1 MRRTLVAALF
11 ALAGAAASGGVV
23 ACSKGRALADGG
35 QTSGGQAGAGGVTG
49 GATSS
54 GGAQANGGTDP
65 SAGGAGA
72 SAGAATGGAG
82 ASAGGSGGAIG
93 APDEDAPSRLVSY
106 APSSAVILN
115 PERGF
120 YATTSLVE
128 PQDLSKLRASG
139 VTLVHSYVRLDD
151 YRTADLPQSLL
162 DQVDT
167 GFVRVR
173 AAGLKVILR
182 FAYNDG
188 PYPNSEPDA
197 PKDWVLKHITQL
209 KPLLEKNADAIA
221 VVQAG
226 FIGAWGE
233 WHTSTNGLTAPATR
247 QAILEA
253 LVAAVPSSR
262 FVQLR
267 YPPYK
272 RELYGDALTAA
283 QAFGPSLAA
292 RVGHHNDCFV
302 SSPTDVGTY
311 PDKQVDLY
319 RDYVGA
325 DTAFVPMGGETC
337 AVSPPRSECTSA
349 LAEMTKLH
357 MSYVNREFQSDV
369 LASWQTCREE
379 MEKRLGYRLRLES
392 AQLPSAVKP
401 GGSFTLTLAIENE
414 GFAAPYNARPV
425 FVVLRG
431 AGTTTRVQL
440 PKADP
445 RRWLTG
451 GSLTARL
458 RLPSALVAGTYTLS
472 LWLPDAAEGLQSKS
486 AYAVQLAN
494 DAIWDA
500 ATGENALGKL
510 EVASDAP
517 GSAVKDADA
526 FSVLAD

>member
-1 MRRTLVAALF
+1 MLVAALF
-11 ALAGAAASGGVV
+11 ASAVSAAGGGLI
-23 ACSKGRALADGG
+23 ACSKGHALADGG
-35 QTSGGQAGAGGVTG
+35 QSGGQGSGASATG
-49 GATSS
+49 GAPSNGGAQSNGGSQPSS
-54 GGAQANGGTDP
+54 GGT
-65 SAGGAGA
+65 GA
-72 SAGAATGGAG
+72 SAGAATGG
-82 ASAGGSGGAIG
+82 SSSSGGSSGGMIG
-93 APDEDAPSRLVSY
+93 MPDEDAPTSLVSY
-106 APSSAVILN
+106 TPSSAVILN

-120 YATTSLVE
+120 YASTSLVE
-128 PQDLSKLRASG
+128 PRDLSKLRASG

-162 DQVDT
+162 DQVDA

-173 AAGLKVILR
+173 AAGLKVVLR

-188 PYPNSEPDA
+188 PYPNSDPDA
-197 PKDWVLKHITQL
+197 PKEWVLKHITQL
-209 KPLLEKNADAIA
+209 KPLLEQNADAIA

-233 WHTSTNGLTAPATR
+233 WHTSTNDLTAPATR

-253 LVAAVPSSR
+253 LVEAVPGSR

-272 RELYGDALTAA
+272 RELYGEALTEA
-283 QAFGPSLAA
+283 QAFGTSVAA

-311 PDKQVDLY
+311 PEKQVDSY

-349 LAEMTKLH
+349 LAEMSKLH

-379 MEKRLGYRLRLES
+379 MERRLGYRLRLET
-392 AQLPSAVKP
+392 ARLPSAVKP
-401 GGSFTLTLAIENE
+401 GGSFTLSLALKNE
-414 GFAAPYNARPV
+414 GFAAPFNARPV
-425 FVVLRG
+425 FLVLRG
-431 AGTTTRVQL
+431 AGTTRQVKLQ
-440 PKADP
+440 KADP

-451 GSLTARL
+451 GSVTARV
-458 RLPSALVAGTYTLS
+458 RLPSALVAGTYALS
-472 LWLPDAAEGLQSKS
+472 LWLPDAAASLQGKS
-486 AYAVQLAN
+486 EYAVQLAN
-494 DAIWDA
+494 DGVWEA

-510 EVASDAP
+510 EVSGDAP
-517 GSAVKDADA
+517 GSAVTDADA
-526 FSVLAD
+526 FAVLAE